1 MCNKE
6 AFLLSHPAR
15 RPRSTPRP
23 RHGYPSW
30 EGSSQVL
37 RTCCWRL
44 LHVRSQPFA
53 CFRLD
58 MSTYARSFALEL
70 CRARLSLL
78 GTGVDLAMQSCLIQM
93 FILFCLCCRDSQRAG
108 RRCGHHEPPGP
119 GPLLLRKEVDGRRD
133 YRTASTEDGLDGSA
147 AITGLLLLY
156 PYF

>member
-1 MCNKE
+1 MLCAIRKLFFLESSCNE
-6 AFLLSHPAR
+6 TTLHPM
-15 RPRSTPRP
+15 P
-23 RHGYPSW
+23 PSW
-30 EGSSQVL
+30 LPLVGGKLSS
-37 RTCCWRL
+37 
-44 LHVRSQPFA
+44 S
-53 CFRLD
+53 LD
-58 MSTYARSFALEL
+58 MLLAAPPCKVSALCLFPARSFALEL

-119 GPLLLRKEVDGRRD
+119 GPLLPRKEVDGRRD